1 MKEEETLDGINRTYD
16 DWVEI
21 QLEDNSVRPTKVV
34 DKLMKL
40 KGLELKEA
48 WHIVERIDR
57 NVRRRKAIKESMIG
71 GLFLLLCLLSLFVSI
86 YAVIG
91 CGLFGI
97 LKLGNGIYTLIQISR
112 ETSQ

>member
-1 MKEEETLDGINRTYD
+1 MKTTEIIDGINHEFD

-40 KGLELKEA
+40 KSLELKEA

-57 NVRRRKAIKESMIG
+57 NVRRRRAKKESWLG
-71 GLFLLLCLLSLFVSI
+71 VLFLLLCLLSLFVSF

-91 CGLFGI
+91 CGLFGL
-97 LKLGNGIYTLIQISR
+97 LKLGNGIYTIYQISR
-112 ETSQ
+112 ETAK